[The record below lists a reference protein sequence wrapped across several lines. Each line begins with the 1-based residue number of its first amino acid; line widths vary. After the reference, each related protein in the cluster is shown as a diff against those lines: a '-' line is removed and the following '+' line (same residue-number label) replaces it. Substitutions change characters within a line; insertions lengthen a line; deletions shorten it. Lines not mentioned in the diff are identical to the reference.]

1 MSNYNQSGTPDTVIQ
16 TLKNTLGDTT
26 IIQALLNSLTNEG
39 GKAKSDDFFN
49 RFGSDIANGADVAI
63 YRGKNA
69 IVDLSNLSDAKTT
82 NLNALIF
89 TDTSVNVTLGAK
101 FGGSVQMT
109 DGDDVLTYTGSNNLT
124 VDMRAGSNSLQTGDG
139 SDSVQSGSGAD
150 TIKTGAGNDAISSGD
165 GNDNILAGGG
175 NDTVVSGNGNNIID
189 GGAGRDNITTG
200 NGNNTIDGAAGTD
213 NITTG
218 NGNNFITGGGGDDT
232 ISTGDG
238 MDTITGG
245 VGNDSVSSGKGNDT
259 VVVWGGNDSVST
271 GGGNDMV
278 IVRADSDTT
287 NNIYIDGGFG
297 TQDMVFVNTS
307 VANVTNSNHQVL
319 FSLTDGTQ
327 VSVSNF
333 EMFELPD
340 GVPLTLTGL
349 LDLFPLS

>member
-1 MSNYNQSGTPDTVIQ
+1 MSNYTQTGTPDTVTT
-16 TLKNTLGDTT
+16 TLQNTLGNST
-26 IIQALLNSLTNEG
+26 IIQVLFDSLTNEG
-39 GKAKSDDFFN
+39 GEAKSDEFFSI
-49 RFGSDIANGADVAI
+49 FGNDIANGADVAI

-124 VDMRAGSNSLQTGDG
+124 VDMKAGSNSLQTGDG
-139 SDSVQSGSGAD
+139 SDSVLSGSGAD
-150 TIKTGAGNDAISSGD
+150 TIKTGTGNDSISSGD

-175 NDTVVSGNGNNIID
+175 NDTVVSGNGNNTIN
-189 GGAGRDNITTG
+189 GGAGKNDITTG
-200 NGNNTIDGAAGTD
+200 NGNNTISGGAGKD

-218 NGNNFITGGGGDDT
+218 NGNNFITGDEGNDT
-232 ISTGDG
+232 ISTGNGNDSIFAG
-238 MDTITGG
+238 L
-245 VGNDSVSSGKGNDT
+245 GNDSVSSGKGNDT
-259 VVVWGGNDSVST
+259 VVVWGGNDTVST

-287 NNIYIDGGFG
+287 NNIYIDGGYG
-297 TQDMVFVNTS
+297 TQDMVFVNTR

-333 EMFELPD
+333 EVFELTD

-349 LDLFPLS
+349 LDLFPLA